1 MRVAPTSTIVTPL
14 IVNWCCWP
22 AKVKLPSPHTK
33 PMPAAT
39 APPLSS
45 SEASATFESV
55 AGAVESSPAKAGA
68 KSAVDVAIATLAIH
82 LRIVISL
89 QKNGRPA
96 HIRPGARA
104 VPAKQILLSAPR
116 ERCNNKHLRV
126 SVGRETRRRS
136 SSASDLR
143 PTGGHGRQQAGVAA
157 RIMLAE
163 LSRRQAEV
171 RQQGVIQHAFHHRVA
186 ATRSRGAVGRSAVP
200 GPAGGF
206 GSDR

>member
-1 MRVAPTSTIVTPL
+1 
-14 IVNWCCWP
+14 
-22 AKVKLPSPHTK
+22 
-33 PMPAAT
+33 MPAAT

-143 PTGGHGRQQAGVAA
+143 PTGG
-157 RIMLAE
+157 

-171 RQQGVIQHAFHHRVA
+171 RQQGVIQHVFHHRVA

-206 GSDR
+206 GSDRLAPRSVGAVPRAGGAAPPSRPLRLPGRARA

>member
-1 MRVAPTSTIVTPL
+1 
-14 IVNWCCWP
+14 
-22 AKVKLPSPHTK
+22 
-33 PMPAAT
+33 MPAAT

-45 SEASATFESV
+45 RVASATFESV

-68 KSAVDVAIATLAIH
+68 KSAVHVTIATLAIH

-96 HIRPGARA
+96 AHIRPGARA
-104 VPAKQILLSAPR
+104 VPAKQILLTAPR

-136 SSASDLR
+136 SSASALG

-163 LSRRQAEV
+163 LSRRQARS

-186 ATRSRGAVGRSAVP
+186 ATRNRRSVGRSAVP
-200 GPAGGF
+200 GPASGF
-206 GSDR
+206 GSNR

>member
-1 MRVAPTSTIVTPL
+1 
-14 IVNWCCWP
+14 
-22 AKVKLPSPHTK
+22 
-33 PMPAAT
+33 MPAAT

-55 AGAVESSPAKAGA
+55 AGAVESSPAKTGA
-68 KSAVDVAIATLAIH
+68 KNAVHVAIATPAIH

-89 QKNGRPA
+89 QRNGRPA
-96 HIRPGARA
+96 AHTRPGARA

-136 SSASDLR
+136 SSASALAT
-143 PTGGHGRQQAGVAA
+143 TGGHGRQQAGVAA

-163 LSRRQAEV
+163 LSSRSEERRV
-171 RQQGVIQHAFHHRVA
+171 
-186 ATRSRGAVGRSAVP
+186 
-200 GPAGGF
+200 
-206 GSDR
+206 

>member
-1 MRVAPTSTIVTPL
+1 
-14 IVNWCCWP
+14 
-22 AKVKLPSPHTK
+22 
-33 PMPAAT
+33 MPAAT

-45 SEASATFESV
+45 SEASATLESA
-55 AGAVESSPAKAGA
+55 AGAAESSPAKAGA

-96 HIRPGARA
+96 RIRPRARA
-104 VPAKQILLSAPR
+104 VPAKQILLSALR

-171 RQQGVIQHAFHHRVA
+171 RQQGVIQHVFHHRVA

-206 GSDR
+206 GSDRLAPRSVGAVPRAGGAAPPSRPLRLPGRARA